1 MDLNQKTVLVTGA
14 SSGIGWECA
23 HVLAPL
29 GVRLLLVARR
39 QERLDRLAQELAQN
53 YQTPCLP
60 QTLDVRDRQGVQ
72 DWFRN
77 LPSPWQSIDIVINN
91 AGLSRGLDKFHA
103 GDINDWEE
111 MIDTNLKGLLYVT
124 RMVLPGMVQRGRGHV
139 VNIAS
144 IAGLA
149 AYPGGNVYC
158 ATKAAVRILGDG
170 LKQDLLGTPVR
181 VTTIN
186 PGLVDTEF
194 SPVRFHGDTERAKQ
208 VYRGLTPLTGRD
220 VAETVVFCL
229 TRPPHVNIQELTLL
243 PTDQANALLVHRR
256 E

>member
-1 MDLNQKTVLVTGA
+1 MTLAGQTVLITGA
-14 SSGIGWECA
+14 SSGIGLACA
-23 HVLAPL
+23 RALAPL

-39 QERLDRLAQELAQN
+39 YERLVALATELQAQYQSVCLAQA
-53 YQTPCLP
+53 
-60 QTLDVRDRQGVQ
+60 LDVRDRLGVHTWFEKLPL
-72 DWFRN
+72 DW
-77 LPSPWQSIDIVINN
+77 QCIDVVINN
-91 AGLSRGLDKFHA
+91 AGLSRGLDKLQD
-103 GDINDWEE
+103 GNINDWEE

-124 RMVLPGMVQRGRGHV
+124 RMVLPGMIQRGQGHV

-144 IAGLA
+144 IAGIA

-158 ATKAAVRILGDG
+158 ATKAAVRMLGDA

-186 PGLVDTEF
+186 PGLVNTEF
-194 SPVRFHGDTERAKQ
+194 SPVRFRGDTERAQQ
-208 VYRGLTPLTGRD
+208 VYRGLTPLTGQD

>member
-1 MDLNQKTVLVTGA
+1 MLAGQTVLVTGA
-14 SSGIGWECA
+14 SSGIGLACA
-23 HVLAPL
+23 RALAPL

-39 QERLDRLAQELAQN
+39 YERLAALAQELRSQ
-53 YQTPCLP
+53 YKTPCFP
-60 QTLDVRDRQGVQ
+60 QALDVRNRLEVQ
-72 DWFRN
+72 TWFAQLPPDWQR
-77 LPSPWQSIDIVINN
+77 IDVVINN
-91 AGLSRGLDKFHA
+91 AGLSRGLDKLQD
-103 GDINDWEE
+103 GNIDDWEE

-124 RMVLPGMVQRGRGHV
+124 RMVLPGMIQRGRGHV

-158 ATKAAVRILGDG
+158 ATKAAVRILGDA

-186 PGLVDTEF
+186 PGLVNTEF
-194 SPVRFHGDTERAKQ
+194 SPVRFRGDTERAKQ
-208 VYRGLTPLTGRD
+208 VYRGLTPLTGQD

>member
-1 MDLNQKTVLVTGA
+1 MLAGETVLVTGA

-23 HVLAPL
+23 QVLADL

-39 QERLDRLAQELAQN
+39 QERLENLAQELQTN
-53 YQTPCLP
+53 YKIPCLP
-60 QTLDVRDRQGVQ
+60 QALDVRDRLGVQ
-72 DWFRN
+72 AWFQN
-77 LPSPWQSIDIVINN
+77 LPPEWQCIDVVINN
-91 AGLSRGLDKFHA
+91 AGLSRGLDKLYE
-103 GDINDWEE
+103 GDIDDWEE
-111 MIDTNLKGLLYVT
+111 MIDTNLKGLLYIT
-124 RMVLPGMVQRGRGHV
+124 RTVLPGMIHRGRGHV
-139 VNIAS
+139 VNIGS

-158 ATKAAVRILGDG
+158 ATKAAVRILGDA

-186 PGLVDTEF
+186 PGLVATEF
-194 SPVRFHGDTERAKQ
+194 SPVRFHGDMERAQQ
-208 VYRGLTPLTGRD
+208 VYQGLTPLTGRD
-220 VAETVVFCL
+220 VAETVAFCL

>member
-1 MDLNQKTVLVTGA
+1 MLAGQTVLVTGA
-14 SSGIGWECA
+14 SSGIGLECA
-23 HVLAPL
+23 RVLAPL

-39 QERLDRLAQELAQN
+39 YERLMALAEELQTQYKASCFAQA
-53 YQTPCLP
+53 
-60 QTLDVRDRQGVQ
+60 LDVRDRLGVQ
-72 DWFRN
+72 TWFEHLPPDWQN
-77 LPSPWQSIDIVINN
+77 IDIVINN
-91 AGLSRGLDKFHA
+91 AGLSRGLDKLQD

-124 RMVLPGMVQRGRGHV
+124 RLVLPGMIQRGQGHV

-158 ATKAAVRILGDG
+158 ATKAAVRILGDA

-194 SPVRFHGDTERAKQ
+194 SPVRFRGDTERAQQ

-220 VAETVVFCL
+220 VAETVAFCL

>member
-1 MDLNQKTVLVTGA
+1 
-14 SSGIGWECA
+14 
-23 HVLAPL
+23 
-29 GVRLLLVARR
+29 
-39 QERLDRLAQELAQN
+39 
-53 YQTPCLP
+53 
-60 QTLDVRDRQGVQ
+60 
-72 DWFRN
+72 
-77 LPSPWQSIDIVINN
+77 
-91 AGLSRGLDKFHA
+91 
-103 GDINDWEE
+103 
-111 MIDTNLKGLLYVT
+111 MI
-124 RMVLPGMVQRGRGHV
+124 QRGRGHV

-158 ATKAAVRILGDG
+158 ATKAAVRMLGDA

-186 PGLVDTEF
+186 PGLVNTEF
-194 SPVRFHGDTERAKQ
+194 SPVRFRGDTERAQQ
-208 VYRGLTPLTGRD
+208 VYRGLTPLTGQD

>member
-1 MDLNQKTVLVTGA
+1 MTLAGQTVLITGA
-14 SSGIGWECA
+14 SSGIGLACA
-23 HVLAPL
+23 RALAPL

-39 QERLDRLAQELAQN
+39 YERLVALATELQAQYQSVCLAQA
-53 YQTPCLP
+53 
-60 QTLDVRDRQGVQ
+60 LDVRDRLGVHTWFEKLPL
-72 DWFRN
+72 DW
-77 LPSPWQSIDIVINN
+77 QCIDVVINN
-91 AGLSRGLDKFHA
+91 AGLSRGLDKLQD
-103 GDINDWEE
+103 GNINDWEE

-124 RMVLPGMVQRGRGHV
+124 RMVLPGMIQRGRGHV

-158 ATKAAVRILGDG
+158 ATKAAVRMLGDA

-186 PGLVDTEF
+186 PGLVNTEF
-194 SPVRFHGDTERAKQ
+194 SPVRFRGDTERAQQ
-208 VYRGLTPLTGRD
+208 VYRGLTPLTGQD